1 MKCVALCL
9 WCVFAAG
16 FAARL
21 ASPVTRVVKLLEEL
35 KGKIVSDS
43 GSETQTYNKFAC
55 WCEKTATRK
64 ADLVVTGGD
73 NLRSVGQQI
82 LKLKGEVATLTYE
95 IAALKKSVKESEDEQ
110 ESLTAIRSKQNAAYQ
125 SESDETKQ
133 ALGALQQAIKV
144 LAQATAPGVK
154 KADALLQENSELQGR
169 DAVKNALSLLPTSV
183 PISAKHI
190 SVLSEFTKAKH
201 GYSPQSGTIQGILG
215 DMYAT
220 FSSDLESST
229 VTEATRNTDFEKTI
243 SSMQQEVIDMT
254 KSKESKE
261 GKKADAE
268 SFLADSTGSYDD
280 TEAQVKADTAFFDS
294 TKDACEAKSSEWT
307 TRSKLREEELEGI
320 QKAITML
327 TSDEARE
334 LFAKSIKPGMETFL
348 QVSKDSSSPAF
359 KAYSA
364 IRTQAR
370 KAKSLRLAS
379 LAATVRLA
387 KVGHFDTVI
396 KAIDDMVQTLKD
408 EGNADI
414 QKRDQCNNQYQDIAS
429 NVADLSWKVQKN
441 EAALDKFEKLIA
453 MRTAEKAQTEE
464 EIKSVD
470 AEMAEMTKT
479 REAEHNDFQTA
490 KKDDEDAITLLTKA
504 KDSLSSFYEKN
515 DVALGPIQGS
525 VKLFSEEPAFD
536 VSKDQAPEAKFSDKG
551 SHKGESKGAI
561 SALAMIIEDLEDEV
575 KNGVRDEVAAQTEY
589 EKSMDTAKKL
599 RASLVEKKVNLNGR
613 LAKRNKDKTDENK
626 DMKSNIEDK
635 DAKLKFQGEIK
646 PDCDWI
652 IKNFDSRAASRSAE
666 MNGLEGA
673 KEYLA
678 GKAPQ
683 ALLETFDDNVLSSVK
698 FLGLKQ

>member
-1 MKCVALCL
+1 MKFVVLCL
-9 WCVFAAG
+9 SCLFAASS
-16 FAARL
+16 AATL
-21 ASPVTRVVKLLEEL
+21 GSPVERVVKLLEKL
-35 KGKIVSDS
+35 KSNIVADT

-64 ADLVVTGGD
+64 AALVVTGGD
-73 NLRSVGQQI
+73 NLRSMGQQI
-82 LKLKGEVATLTYE
+82 LKLKGEVATLTAE
-95 IAALKKSVKESEDEQ
+95 ISELKTKIKESEDEQ
-110 ESLTAIRSKQNAAYQ
+110 ESLTAIRAKQNAAYQ
-125 SESDETKQ
+125 SESSETKE
-133 ALGALQQAIKV
+133 ALGALQQAVKV
-144 LAQATAPGVK
+144 LAQATTPGAK
-154 KADALLQENSELQGR
+154 KADALLQENSELQSR
-169 DAVKNALSLLPTSV
+169 DAVKNALSLLPTSAA
-183 PISAKHI
+183 ISAKHM
-190 SVLSEFTKAKH
+190 SVLSEFTRAKH

-229 VTEATRNTDFEKTI
+229 VTEATRNTDFEKTTA
-243 SSMQQEVIDMT
+243 SMQQEVIDMT
-254 KSKESKE
+254 KSKEAKE
-261 GKKADAE
+261 GKKGTAE
-268 SFLADSTGSYDD
+268 SLLADTTGSYDD
-280 TEAQVKADTAFFDS
+280 TEAQMKADTAFFDS

-307 TRSKLREEELEGI
+307 TRSTLREEELKGI
-320 QKAITML
+320 ETAITML
-327 TSDEARE
+327 TSDEAKE

-348 QVSKDSSSPAF
+348 QVSKESSSPAF

-370 KAKSLRLAS
+370 KTKSLRLAS

-387 KVGHFDTVI
+387 KVGHFDKVI
-396 KAIDDMVQTLKD
+396 KAIDDMIVTLKD
-408 EGNADI
+408 EGNADL

-429 NVADLSWKVQKN
+429 TVADISWQVQKN

-453 MRTAEKAQTEE
+453 MRTAEKAQSVE
-464 EIKSVD
+464 EIQSVD
-470 AEMAEMTKT
+470 DEMAQMTKT
-479 REAEHNDFQTA
+479 REAEHKDFQTA

-536 VSKDQAPEAKFSDKG
+536 VSKDQAPEAKFSGKG
-551 SHKGESKGAI
+551 SRKNQSKGAI

-575 KNGVRDEVAAQTEY
+575 KNGVKDEVAGQTEY
-589 EKSMDTAKKL
+589 EKSMDAAKKL
-599 RASLVEKKVNLNGR
+599 RKSLVEKKVNLETR

-626 DMKSNIEDK
+626 DMKSNIADK
-635 DAKLKFQGEIK
+635 DAKLKYQGEIK

-652 IKNFDSRAASRSAE
+652 IKNFDTRAASRGAE

-683 ALLETFDDNVLSSVK
+683 ALLETFDDNALSSVK
-698 FLGLKQ
+698 FLGLRQ